1 MSNARSPR
9 EVCSTTI
16 GTSGLTVLASFRF
29 ERSSPAQVHVG
40 WEPGVSLAI
49 GRGRKTRL
57 PASLN
62 LTPVLATG
70 RPELARRA
78 AGLFAAGRPQLV
90 ARLRL
95 LDRDRLRRVGD
106 EVERLALRK
115 VLLERV
121 DAPARLQALQQLLR
135 RRAVGPVAGGL
146 LAGLHT

>member
-40 WEPGVSLAI
+40 WEPGDSLAI
-49 GRGRKTRL
+49 AGGPKTRL
-57 PASLN
+57 KASLN
-62 LTPVLATG
+62 LTLATG

-78 AGLFAAGRPQLV
+78 AGLLAAGRPQLV

-95 LDRDRLRRVGD
+95 LDRDRLRGLRD
-106 EVERLALRK
+106 QVERLALRE
-115 VLLERV
+115 VLLEGL
-121 DAPARLQALQQLLR
+121 DAPARLEPLQQLLR
-135 RRAVGPVAGGL
+135 
-146 LAGLHT
+146 